1 MNYKVNELEHSIII
15 TLFFCLDNDTLSWYN
30 NSNMEGKQVM
40 FYVTSGKNVFYPQLS
55 GSQQTT
61 ETYLEKL
68 YGIKTS
74 FLGTLYPDQDY
85 ILNIGI
91 PIKLRY
97 VKGYILL
104 RYDSPTFFEFLQQV
118 GQRESGWL
126 SFPLFKHPS
135 ADPYVVRFLMHVK
148 AENSANIWVGMY
160 A

>member
-1 MNYKVNELEHSIII
+1 MNYKVNEIKHSIII
-15 TLFFCLDNDTLSWYN
+15 TLLFCLDNDTLSWYN
-30 NSNMEGKQVM
+30 NSMEGKQVR
-40 FYVTSGKNVFYPQLS
+40 FYVTSGKEVYYPQLS
-55 GSQQTT
+55 GTQQAT
-61 ETYLEKL
+61 ESYLEKL

-104 RYDSPTFFEFLQQV
+104 RYDSPAFFEFLQQV
-118 GQRESGWL
+118 GQRQSGWFSL
-126 SFPLFKHPS
+126 PLFKHPS
-135 ADPYVVRFLMHVK
+135 ANPYVIRFLIDVK
-148 AENSANIWVGMY
+148 SSNPANIWVGMY